1 MIKMLISRDKKRV
14 TINVDIVPWK
24 EKSGDKT
31 KDKTDPGYY
40 GDYEVSKRMRNAWSS
55 KRRLRQASNKR

>member
-24 EKSGDKT
+24 ENQGIKQKT
-31 KDKTDPGYY
+31 KPIQDITVIMKYQKG
-40 GDYEVSKRMRNAWSS
+40 
-55 KRRLRQASNKR
+55 